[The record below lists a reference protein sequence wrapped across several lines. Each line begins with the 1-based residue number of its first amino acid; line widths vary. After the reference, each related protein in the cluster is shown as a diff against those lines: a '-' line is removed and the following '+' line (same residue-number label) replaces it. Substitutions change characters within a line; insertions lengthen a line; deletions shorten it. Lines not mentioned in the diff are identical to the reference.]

1 MVIMIPI
8 NGIIIKK
15 LLKYQ
20 EAIMANKDKRVKVI
34 SEILRGIRI
43 IKFFAWEESYSRK
56 VNEIRDVE
64 LKTLRSAAYLKA
76 AQTFSWGS
84 TPLLVSIATFTTFSL
99 TGNELTA
106 QVAFT
111 SLSLFNVLRFPLNI
125 LPDVIND
132 IVEAGVSLR

>member
-20 EAIMANKDKRVKVI
+20 EAIMANKDKRVKVM